1 MLGAKLSFASL
12 EFFDD
17 LRVDGIKLIANGT
30 KDGKAKE
37 YGWYYS
43 AKKQRW

>member
-12 EFFDD
+12 EFFND
-17 LRVDGIKLIANGT
+17 LWVDAIELVANGT

-37 YGWYYS
+37 HGWYYS
-43 AKKQRW
+43 SGH